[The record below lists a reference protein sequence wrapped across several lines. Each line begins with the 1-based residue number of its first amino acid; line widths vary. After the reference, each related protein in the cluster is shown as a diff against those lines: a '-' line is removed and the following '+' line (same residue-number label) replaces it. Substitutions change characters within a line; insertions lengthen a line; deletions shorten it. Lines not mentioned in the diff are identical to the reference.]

1 MKYIF
6 VTVFIVISALF
17 CYYIYTNYHFGVPTE
32 KYNDPQRNDLPIM
45 KHSTVNLVKRLKKF
59 SRSKKFGINTYFR
72 KRLPDVVIMGVK
84 KSGTMTLGEQIM
96 D

>member
-32 KYNDPQRNDLPIM
+32 KYTDPQRNDLPIM
-45 KHSTVNLVKRLKKF
+45 KHSTVNLVKRLN
-59 SRSKKFGINTYFR
+59 SLPRSFQEARSLIS
-72 KRLPDVVIMGVK
+72 IHI
-84 KSGTMTLGEQIM
+84 LGRDFLM
-96 D
+96 W